1 MAPILLSKSVLRP
14 VHLSHSPSSAR
25 LTAGFTLVESLLV
38 VALIGVLAAI
48 AYPKYNAYRER
59 VDTFQAVQE
68 INAMSAMIAN
78 RWNDARAYP
87 ESLDEIQPGG
97 RLDPWG
103 SPYVYYNVE
112 SNGKG
117 QARKDHALNPIN
129 TDFDLYSLG
138 PDRKSKPQITQKDSR
153 DDVIRAGNGAFIGV
167 ASSF

>member
-1 MAPILLSKSVLRP
+1 MRP
-14 VHLSHSPSSAR
+14 AHPLFRARPS
-25 LTAGFTLVESLLV
+25 AGFTLVESLLI
-38 VALIGVLAAI
+38 VALIGVLSAI
-48 AYPKYNAYRER
+48 AYPEYRTYLDR
-59 VDTFQAVQE
+59 TRAFQAVQD
-68 INAMSAMIAN
+68 INAMSTMVRN

-87 ESLDEIQPGG
+87 ETLAEIQSSG

-117 QARKDHALNPIN
+117 GARKDKALNPIN

-138 PDRKSKPQITQKDSR
+138 PNKKSKPQITQKDSV
-153 DDVIRAGNGAFIGV
+153 DDVIRASNGAFIGA